1 EVTETVKET
10 GEQSK
15 EAADSSAD
23 NWSSSSERIRSGAA
37 EASEELENVGDTA
50 KKSERDVQ
58 AVAASLAAWFQGVRN
73 EMAALS
79 EQARAAFDNKL
90 GINSAGPVSEL
101 DALKQSIAAAREE
114 LGKVAIDNLQVFDP
128 TGVNA
133 FKNSVIQ
140 AKNETLIA
148 FQEQKIKALDY

>member
-1 EVTETVKET
+1 
-10 GEQSK
+10 G
-15 EAADSSAD
+15 
-23 NWSSSSERIRSGAA
+23 
-37 EASEELENVGDTA
+37 A
-50 KKSERDVQ
+50 KKAAAATRDIGSAAKDSERDVQ
-58 AVAASLAAWFQGVRN
+58 AVAASLAAWFKGVRD

-101 DALKQSIAAAREE
+101 DVQKKSIAAARKE

-140 AKNETLIA
+140 RSEERRVG
-148 FQEQKIKALDY
+148 QECR